1 MEVASFGLLI
11 EADVLKAA
19 VESTVIAAILS
30 IKGILRDRE
39 ASPDLIRRLCFNLS
53 SAIID

>member
-11 EADVLKAA
+11 EADVLQAA

-39 ASPDLIRRLCFNLS
+39 ASPDLIRTLGLNLS